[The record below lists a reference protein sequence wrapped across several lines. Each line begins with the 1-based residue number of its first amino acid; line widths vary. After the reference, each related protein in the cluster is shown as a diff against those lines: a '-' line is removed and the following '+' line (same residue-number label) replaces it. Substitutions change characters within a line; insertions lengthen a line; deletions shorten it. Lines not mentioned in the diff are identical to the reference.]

1 MTLWSI
7 VTDVESAN
15 SGSGDKIVAPMFMGC
30 HGIMPVLILL
40 LRSGSTPSGLL
51 LLIPLLG
58 LLAGVETMGPHY
70 EAFTPDLSRAD

>member
-1 MTLWSI
+1 
-7 VTDVESAN
+7 
-15 SGSGDKIVAPMFMGC
+15 MFMGC
-30 HGIMPVLILL
+30 HGIMLVLILL